1 MAVDA
6 RALAA
11 VLPVSRE
18 WQAARRLSRTVG
30 AMRKAQLDTLIG
42 GAIALLSV
50 IGVILLAL
58 FGREIPDV
66 LGYLAAGSVV

>member
-1 MAVDA
+1 
-6 RALAA
+6 
-11 VLPVSRE
+11 
-18 WQAARRLSRTVG
+18 
-30 AMRKAQLDTLIG
+30 MRKAQLDTLIG

-66 LGYLAAGSVV
+66 LGYLAAGSVVWYGFTSAPAAARAVKRNASDNKQE